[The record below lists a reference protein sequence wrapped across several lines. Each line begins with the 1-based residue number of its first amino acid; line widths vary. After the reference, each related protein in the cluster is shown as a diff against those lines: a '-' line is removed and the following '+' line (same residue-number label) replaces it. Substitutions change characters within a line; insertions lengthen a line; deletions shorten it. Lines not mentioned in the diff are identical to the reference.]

1 VAVPRVVLH
10 RSDGRDP
17 NVTRLAVK
25 RLAAGLWVLACA
37 AATSANPPAPGTLAP
52 TAPERFRLAPPEQE
66 GAVVVRV
73 RFELHDINE
82 IDDEAETFEFAGV
95 VVLEWQDPREAFDP
109 AVAGVDEKIFQ
120 GDFQFDEVA
129 TGWWPQL
136 VLVNQSGSLDSG
148 GVLLRVQP
156 DGTSTLIQALNGTAE
171 SKFDMRRFPFDE
183 HRLEAIFEVLG
194 FDRDEVVLEIVPG
207 AEQPIPDDL
216 RVPEWTITGASTSIR
231 DREASYA
238 GLRGVSSAFVLS
250 IDARRQ
256 SFYVSRLVII
266 PHAVIVFLSFSVFWM
281 DRSSLGDR
289 LNVSFIGILT
299 GVAYQ
304 TVVSDH
310 MPRISYITLIHGFL
324 NLSFFIMCAT
334 VVINLVV
341 AKLDQ
346 RGMQSRGNRIDM
358 CCRWAFPLVY
368 GGLAVVIIAVSEI
381 YF

>member
-1 VAVPRVVLH
+1 MKWLV
-10 RSDGRDP
+10 
-17 NVTRLAVK
+17 
-25 RLAAGLWVLACA
+25 AGLWVLACA
-37 AATSANPPAPGTLAP
+37 AAASADPAHPDTPPT

-73 RFELHDINE
+73 RFELHEINE

-95 VVLEWQDPREAFDP
+95 LVLEWRDPREAFDP
-109 AVAGVDEKIFQ
+109 AVAGVEEKVFQ
-120 GDFQFDEVA
+120 GNFQFDEVA

-136 VLVNQSGSLDSG
+136 VLVNQSGPVDSG

-156 DGTSTLIQALNGTAE
+156 DGTSTLVQALNGTAE
-171 SKFDMRRFPFDE
+171 SKFDMRRFPFDQ

-194 FDRDEVVLEIVPG
+194 FDRDEIVLEIGPG
-207 AEQPIPDDL
+207 AAQSLPDGL
-216 RVPEWTITGASTSIR
+216 RVPEWTITNASMSIR
-231 DREASYA
+231 DREARYA
-238 GLRGVSSAFVLS
+238 GRRGVSSAFVLS

-266 PHAVIVFLSFSVFWM
+266 PLAVVVFLSFSVFWM

-304 TVVSDH
+304 IVVSDH

-324 NLSFFIMCAT
+324 NLSFLIMCAT
-334 VVINLVV
+334 VVVNLVV
-341 AKLDQ
+341 GKLDQ
-346 RGMQSRGNRIDM
+346 RGMHALGDRIDAG
-358 CCRWAFPLVY
+358 CRWAFPLVY
-368 GGLAVVIIAVSEI
+368 GGLALVILTVSET